1 MKKNNLILLFCFFL
15 IVCLL
20 TAGGRVASSD
30 ENGFFLEVQSLVE
43 QQTLAIPEG
52 IINNGVYGKDGRYY
66 LGGGI
71 GFSLVALPFY
81 IIGKLAIAILPI
93 PDAYHIFIL
102 KGAFS
107 LTNQF
112 LTALLAVM
120 FFMYARS
127 FNYSTRLAFF
137 LTAALIFST
146 NIFPYAKSAMREP
159 LLTLSLL
166 GIFFFLRQFE
176 LNRKISFLHAAGF
189 CFALLIHTKLVFIV
203 LLPVIA
209 IYFSHTVN
217 GPYLPWRSNWPKN
230 LLSIMWNQTNSKFYF
245 AMYLWLLVAF
255 GGMALY
261 NFVQFGNIFSSG
273 YTEKG
278 QPFTNPLWVGVYGLL
293 FSSGKSF
300 FLYAPVTVLT
310 FVSFRNFA
318 KEHRIEAC
326 VFVSIFL
333 IMLIVHAK
341 FFSWAGDGSWG
352 PRYLIPLLPFC
363 VVIAGKRLQNSLEQR
378 RNFSK
383 LAAIALFL
391 LGIGIQTGGT
401 SVYLGSYLRWI
412 GEYPFTTNFSDPEF
426 LYKSHF
432 IPNYSPVTGHWKLLF
447 VSLQKH
453 ADGEIGPLSV
463 TSDRQRIPLS
473 ENDQA
478 KLPYLIDYWFMY
490 AYYGG
495 ARPLW
500 IIVAAAA
507 GLVLTAFLGWRTC
520 RKFCNPY

>member
-1 MKKNNLILLFCFFL
+1 M
-15 IVCLL
+15 CLC

-30 ENGFFLEVQSLVE
+30 ENGFFLEVQSLVDHG
-43 QQTLAIPEG
+43 TLAIPDG
-52 IINNGVYGKDGRYY
+52 IISNGVYGKDGRYY

-81 IIGKLAIAILPI
+81 IIGKLAIAVLPI

-120 FFMYARS
+120 FFAYARS
-127 FNYSTRLAFF
+127 FNYSVRLSFF

-159 LLTLSLL
+159 LLTWSLL
-166 GIFFFLRQFE
+166 GVFFFLRRFG
-176 LNRKISFLHAAGF
+176 LSRRIFSLHAAGM
-189 CFALLIHTKLVFIV
+189 CFALLIHTKLVFII
-203 LLPVIA
+203 LLPLIA
-209 IYFSHTVN
+209 VYFSFIVN
-217 GPYLPWRSNWPKN
+217 GPYVSGRAHWSQN
-230 LLSIMWNQTNSKFYF
+230 LLGIVWSQKNSKFYSM
-245 AMYLWLLVAF
+245 MYLWLLIAF
-255 GGMALY
+255 AGMALY
-261 NFVQFGNIFSSG
+261 NLVQFGNMFSSG

-278 QPFTNPLWVGVYGLL
+278 QPFTNPLWVGIYGLL

-300 FLYAPVTVLT
+300 FLYAPITLLA

-318 KEHRIEAC
+318 KEHPLESLMFTGMFLMML
-326 VFVSIFL
+326 VF
-333 IMLIVHAK
+333 HAK

-352 PRYLIPLLPFC
+352 PRYLIPMLPFC
-363 VVIAGKRLQNSLEQR
+363 VIIAGKELQNSLEQK

-383 LAAIALFL
+383 LAAIGLMIV
-391 LGIGIQTGGT
+391 GIGIQAGGT

-412 GEYPFTTNFSDPEF
+412 GEYPFTKSFSDPEF

-432 IPNYSPVTGHWKLLF
+432 VPNFSPVAGHWKLLF
-447 VSLQKH
+447 VSIQKH
-453 ADGEIGPLSV
+453 ANGEMGPLSI
-463 TSDRQRIPLS
+463 TSNQQRIPLS

-495 ARPLW
+495 VRVVW
-500 IIVAAAA
+500 IMITAAI
-507 GLVLTAFLGWRTC
+507 GLIATALLGWQTW
-520 RKFCNPY
+520 RKYCNSP